1 MEICLILKK
10 KSNEIVFK
18 MSIDPNAKKYLSL
31 KKKFSEKFKSVSTRV
46 DPVPG
51 PPQYSH
57 VF

>member
-1 MEICLILKK
+1 
-10 KSNEIVFK
+10 

-57 VF
+57 VFKFLNGLYTILYTE

>member
-1 MEICLILKK
+1 MILKK

-31 KKKFSEKFKSVSTRV
+31 KKKFSEKFQCVSTRV